1 MRCLAAI
8 VICSACCLSYAD
20 ELPPTPAQAALTLDE
35 CVAWTL
41 MRHPRLAEA
50 GFEID
55 QWRGTA
61 LQAGLYPNPRIDSG
75 NPQTIGPQRTTV
87 LTTGLTQEIVTA
99 GKLRLDQAAATE
111 AARQSEWNRTR
122 TRYEVLTL
130 VRQEYFA
137 TLAAQRR
144 RILLEKLLKLAEQS
158 EKTGT
163 NLFKAEQVSETDVLL
178 LRVERRRAELAL
190 QTSDITLDGRKRQ
203 LATTMGVRDMKIE
216 SLEGSL
222 TVPLKD
228 FESDEVLNQILYG
241 NPMVQMAHL
250 EISRNLF
257 LLQRAEVEPIPNLS
271 VQGGFQYSYSTDNY
285 QGIIGL
291 YLNIPLWNQNQGNI
305 AAAQAAVSRANAS
318 RDAVQLELTKQLT
331 EAVQRYRIAERGV
344 KSLEEGILPDAM
356 RTLELV
362 QSAYAR
368 GQFDITRLLQTQRS
382 VFEANLDYISAL
394 EGRLSAAAEI
404 AGLMQLDEFP

>member
-1 MRCLAAI
+1 MRSIAAL
-8 VICSACCLSYAD
+8 VIFTASCLSYAD
-20 ELPPTPAQAALTLDE
+20 EVPPPPAQPSLTLDE

-50 GFEID
+50 GFQID

-61 LQAGLYPNPRIDSG
+61 YQAGLYPNPRLDSG
-75 NPQTIGPQRTTV
+75 NPQTIGPQKTTV
-87 LTTGLTQEIVTA
+87 LTTGLTQEVVTA

-111 AARQSEWNRTR
+111 AARQAEWNRTR
-122 TRYEVLTL
+122 TRYDVLTQ

-137 TLAAQRR
+137 ALAAQRR
-144 RILLEKLLKLAEQS
+144 RVLLEKLLKVAEQS
-158 EKTGT
+158 EKTGS

-178 LRVERRRAELAL
+178 LRVERRRAELSL
-190 QTSDITLDGRKRQ
+190 QTSDITLEGRKRQ
-203 LATTMGVRDMKIE
+203 LAATMGVRDMKIE

-222 TVPLKD
+222 SVPMRD
-228 FESDEVLNQILYG
+228 FGSDQVQNEIVYG
-241 NPMVQMAHL
+241 NPLVQMAHL
-250 EISRNLF
+250 EITRNQF
-257 LLQRAEVEPIPNLS
+257 LLQRAEVDPIPNLS
-271 VQGGFQYSYSTDNY
+271 VQGGFQYSYATDNA
-285 QGIIGL
+285 QGIIGI
-291 YLNIPLWNQNQGNI
+291 YLVIPLWNQNQGNI
-305 AAAQAAVSRANAS
+305 AAAQAAVGRANAN
-318 RDAVQLELTKQLT
+318 RDSVQLELSKQLT
-331 EAVQRYRIAERGV
+331 EALQRYRIAEQGV

-356 RTLELV
+356 RTLDLV

-394 EGRLSAAAEI
+394 ESRLTAAAEI